1 MFEEAMK
8 RIKEATG
15 VEDVN
20 EIIQKFVT
28 QEDTTN
34 NLQELK
40 NENDKKLAKLTED
53 HNLLKNKLE
62 TLKYE
67 ALESMTRKQVDEV
80 QKSVAI
86 SEQNYEKNK
95 EKLERTNKV
104 LINAKAGIEHL
115 CFKINSEVIGN
126 NKQMDPHDP
135 IIVSETRLNDALNAC
150 EEKLFRLYAS
160 LKSEKYFPEVYK
172 KL

>member
-40 NENDKKLAKLTED
+40 NENDKKLAKLSEE
-53 HNLLKNKLE
+53 HNMLKNKLE

-67 ALESMTRKQVDEV
+67 ALESMTRK
-80 QKSVAI
+80 
-86 SEQNYEKNK
+86 
-95 EKLERTNKV
+95 
-104 LINAKAGIEHL
+104 
-115 CFKINSEVIGN
+115 
-126 NKQMDPHDP
+126 
-135 IIVSETRLNDALNAC
+135 
-150 EEKLFRLYAS
+150 
-160 LKSEKYFPEVYK
+160 
-172 KL
+172 

>member
-1 MFEEAMK
+1 MNKERERQLEEKFNIDFPSLDDKTKNSRGSNLDKKLAGQNVDSDKNLNYNFGSAAGAQKIVRIEEEKERLGMFKEAMK

-15 VEDVN
+15 VSDVN

-40 NENDKKLAKLTED
+40 NENDKKLSKMQQEYNTI
-53 HNLLKNKLE
+53 KSKLE

-80 QKSVAI
+80 QKSV
-86 SEQNYEKNK
+86 SN
-95 EKLERTNKV
+95 L
-104 LINAKAGIEHL
+104 
-115 CFKINSEVIGN
+115 
-126 NKQMDPHDP
+126 
-135 IIVSETRLNDALNAC
+135 
-150 EEKLFRLYAS
+150 
-160 LKSEKYFPEVYK
+160 
-172 KL
+172 

>member
-1 MFEEAMK
+1 MGGVKGTGKLTPPEFDSKFHINLVSRAEDDKEKLQMFEEAMK

-40 NENDKKLAKLTED
+40 NENDKKLAKLSEE

-104 LINAKAGIEHL
+104 LINAKAGI
-115 CFKINSEVIGN
+115 
-126 NKQMDPHDP
+126 
-135 IIVSETRLNDALNAC
+135 
-150 EEKLFRLYAS
+150 
-160 LKSEKYFPEVYK
+160 
-172 KL
+172 

>member
-1 MFEEAMK
+1 MKGTGKLTPPEFDSKPRFTLVSRAEDDKEKLQMFEEAMK

-40 NENDKKLAKLTED
+40 NENDKKLAKLSEE
-53 HNLLKNKLE
+53 HNMLKNKLE

-67 ALESMTRKQVDEV
+67 ALESMTRK
-80 QKSVAI
+80 
-86 SEQNYEKNK
+86 
-95 EKLERTNKV
+95 
-104 LINAKAGIEHL
+104 
-115 CFKINSEVIGN
+115 
-126 NKQMDPHDP
+126 
-135 IIVSETRLNDALNAC
+135 
-150 EEKLFRLYAS
+150 
-160 LKSEKYFPEVYK
+160 
-172 KL
+172 